1 MSTTTSKTNG
11 NTNSEDVPMDID
23 AQSGRQG
30 KKGKKGK
37 GKFLDKVKDKIHCFN
52 CGQFG
57 HYAKECKNEW
67 TMQKYDIHSMSA
79 DEKRALLD
87 ELAKVKEYE
96 NF

>member
-1 MSTTTSKTNG
+1 M
-11 NTNSEDVPMDID
+11 DVD
-23 AQSGRQG
+23 AQSGCRG
-30 KKGKKGK
+30 HKGKKGK

-67 TMQKYDIHSMSA
+67 TTQKYDIQAMSS

-87 ELAKVKEYE
+87 ELAEVEEYE
-96 NF
+96 NC